1 MRSPLLRLH
10 LCLVFLLPVFPPLSA
25 AGESSLWRMN
35 IAVDGI
41 PFGEMTV
48 EERRDGPRYTVRV
61 TGRASGLIGFFL
73 RARYSGISA
82 GLGRGPAAR
91 PRLFAYD
98 TRRIFRHRQVRIDY
112 AGGRPVRVDISP
124 ASDRTPL
131 SAPEA
136 VRRPRPDPLAM
147 LAGFFRPRTDCPAA
161 AEMYDGR
168 RITRIGFAAPERV
181 AGGFLCRGSYT
192 ILRGPDHSLRRGQ
205 RIFPITLRYAASRGG
220 TGTLTRIEVRSGG
233 DVLTLTRPAAP

>member
-41 PFGEMTV
+41 PFGEMAV
-48 EERRDGPRYTVRV
+48 EERRDGPRYEVRV
-61 TGRASGLIGFFL
+61 MGRASGLIGFFL
-73 RARYSGISA
+73 RARYSGMSA

-112 AGGRPVRVDISP
+112 AGGRPVRVAIAP
-124 ASDRTPL
+124 AGDRTPL
-131 SAPEA
+131 SVPAA
-136 VRRPRPDPLAM
+136 IRRPRPDPLAM
-147 LAGFFRPRTDCPAA
+147 LAEFFRPRRTCPAA

-168 RITRIGFAAPERV
+168 RITRIGFAPPEKT
-181 AGGFLCRGSYT
+181 ADGFLCRGRYA

-205 RIFPITLRYAASRGG
+205 RIFPITLRYAAAPGG
-220 TGTLTRIEVRSGG
+220 AGALAGIEVRSGG
-233 DVLTLTRPAAP
+233 DVLTLTRQAAP